1 MADASVAMVA
11 FLGERLSAMNQLHAQ
26 SIVSVC
32 TRTHTHLL
40 THYGDCMSC
49 SVLSQIK
56 KMFSQLKTV
65 SAGASISV
73 QDEIGHFSM
82 LAVLVVAMG
91 TASDTLKLLIAG
103 SLLDYVHTYLSSADN
118 VDNVC

>member
-1 MADASVAMVA
+1 
-11 FLGERLSAMNQLHAQ
+11 
-26 SIVSVC
+26 
-32 TRTHTHLL
+32 
-40 THYGDCMSC
+40 
-49 SVLSQIK
+49 
-56 KMFSQLKTV
+56 MFSQLKTV